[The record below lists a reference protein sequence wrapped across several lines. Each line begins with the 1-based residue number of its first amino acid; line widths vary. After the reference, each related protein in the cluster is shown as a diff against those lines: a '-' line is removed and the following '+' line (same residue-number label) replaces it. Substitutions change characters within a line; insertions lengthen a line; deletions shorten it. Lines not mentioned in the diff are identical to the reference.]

1 MIAAD
6 LRVDHVRAD
15 ELDALYRFVTE
26 PPAESRI
33 PDVRHGLLLLLRE
46 GRPAALVDLRAGF
59 LPLPAWL
66 SGAEAVDAAALR
78 RLRHE
83 RGASWALAAGRQVV
97 RRLEVAAAR
106 RFDAQAD
113 LLACVLPLAQEVR
126 DAAAAGELLFSPA
139 LLQGVPIP
147 AESAVRSAFDLVL
160 PDDRSALLYVFGE
173 RGLSFALILE
183 KRRGAIARITGHEA
197 LGGIAVRGA
206 HWKAAVPRILQEAAQ
221 RVAPPAV
228 GIFADEAA
236 LRRIVFGT
244 EPAALPRALA
254 TRAVVLDPL
263 PPWLA
268 MLLGLDTAAKAAGT
282 ARNILRR
289 FDPLGIA
296 GHFDMGRFAG
306 ELQKRLGAENPLTRV
321 LGFDPLVVLA
331 RLQQWREL

>member
-6 LRVDHVRAD
+6 LRVDHLRAD
-15 ELDALYRFVTE
+15 ELASLYRFVTE

-33 PDVRHGLLLLLRE
+33 PDVRHGLLLLLRA
-46 GRPAALVDLRAGF
+46 GCPAALVDLRNGVQA
-59 LPLPAWL
+59 LPSWL
-66 SGAEAVDAAALR
+66 SGSGVVDAAGLR
-78 RLRHE
+78 RLRLE
-83 RGASWALAAGRQVV
+83 RGASWALAAGREVV
-97 RRLEVAAAR
+97 ERLERAIAR
-106 RFDAQAD
+106 RFDPDAD
-113 LLACVLPLAQEVR
+113 LLSCLLPLAQEVR

-139 LLQGVPIP
+139 LLAGVPIP
-147 AESAVRSAFDLVL
+147 AAGAVRAAFDLVL
-160 PDDRSALLYVFGE
+160 PDDRSALLYAIGE
-173 RGLSFALILE
+173 RGLSFSLILE
-183 KRRGAIARITGHEA
+183 KRGGAIVRIAGHEA

-254 TRAVVLDPL
+254 ARTVVLDPL

-268 MLLGLDTAAKAAGT
+268 VLLGLDTAAKAAGT

-296 GHFDMGRFAG
+296 DHLDVGRLAS

-321 LGFDPLVVLA
+321 LGFDPIAVLA
-331 RLQQWREL
+331 RLQHWQEL